1 MRSVT
6 DGHLT
11 ALPPDLELAVPLER
25 SFDARYGL
33 EIVAEDPSDGSLRGR
48 VEIRDEVRQP
58 FGLLHGGVIAAMAEA
73 LASRG
78 TILAVGRDGHV
89 AVGLSNDTSF
99 LRPPLGGH
107 VHAVARPRHRGDD
120 VWLWQ
125 VETLDDEGRLCALS
139 HLTIAVRARRPS

>member
-1 MRSVT
+1 MT
-6 DGHLT
+6 DRPLT
-11 ALPPDLELAVPLER
+11 PLPPGVELAVPLER
-25 SFDARYGL
+25 SFDALYGL

-58 FGLLHGGVIAAMAEA
+58 FGLVHGGVIAAMAEA

-78 TILAVGRDGHV
+78 TLLGVARDGHV

-99 LRPPLGGH
+99 LRPPLGDH

-120 VWLWQ
+120 IWLWQ
-125 VETLDDEGRLCALS
+125 VETLDDEGHLCALS
-139 HLTIAVRARRPS
+139 HLAIAVRAARPS